1 MARFDSGGEN
11 NFLPHDDASPAVLKA
26 HVLKKVAR
34 YDRRLKQRQREKKE
48 SSRKGRKDSSQ
59 RQNHTSS
66 HLAVSRIGNRRSMFS
81 PSRSLLLPPFGLFL
95 LLPVAPERVLELSV
109 SFSAI
114 SLPVRKEKT
123 KDTSMRSRR
132 SRRCFH
138 CNGVPG
144 PSLPLPSQPAFLRD
158 LLLSSLSK
166 RPNFCLGVRA
176 VKGRDYVANG
186 SDHPP
191 RSNRKTARAGF
202 CTFLHERI

>member
-1 MARFDSGGEN
+1 
-11 NFLPHDDASPAVLKA
+11 
-26 HVLKKVAR
+26 
-34 YDRRLKQRQREKKE
+34 
-48 SSRKGRKDSSQ
+48 
-59 RQNHTSS
+59 
-66 HLAVSRIGNRRSMFS
+66 MFS
-81 PSRSLLLPPFGLFL
+81 PSRSLLLPSLRPPSTSPCRARESSRALRL
-95 LLPVAPERVLELSV
+95 

-202 CTFLHERI
+202 CTFFCTREYENSTGANHREHLSHAYLSRRPMVRKGRNFSLAFSFARSRTTKMSDNGARN

>member
-1 MARFDSGGEN
+1 
-11 NFLPHDDASPAVLKA
+11 
-26 HVLKKVAR
+26 
-34 YDRRLKQRQREKKE
+34 
-48 SSRKGRKDSSQ
+48 
-59 RQNHTSS
+59 
-66 HLAVSRIGNRRSMFS
+66 MFS
-81 PSRSLLLPPFGLFL
+81 PSRSLPPPFGLLL

-144 PSLPLPSQPAFLRD
+144 PSLPLPFQPAFLRD

-176 VKGRDYVANG
+176 AKGRDYVANG

-191 RSNRKTARAGF
+191 RSNHKTARAGF
-202 CTFLHERI
+202 CIVFCTREYENSTAANQWEHLSHAYLNRRPWYERKETSRSLSRLLDRERRR